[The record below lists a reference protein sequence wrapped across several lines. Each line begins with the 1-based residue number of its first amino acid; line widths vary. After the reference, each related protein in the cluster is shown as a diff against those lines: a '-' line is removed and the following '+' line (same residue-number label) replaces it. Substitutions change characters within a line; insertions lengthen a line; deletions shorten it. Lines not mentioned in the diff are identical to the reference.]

1 MYCKCVMR
9 YQVIPTPEVTRVYIG
24 SFWDQPLHSD
34 ENRKLFEAEANDLFS
49 DIARLPRNAA
59 VRKLNDFI
67 KRVRLAK
74 VHAYLLNYLRKQ
86 MPMWGKEA
94 KKKQLLCNLQSTYQ
108 TVANENNVPL
118 GDFPPVET
126 MKASFVPS
134 TFLVSRWG
142 VKVVHVVAQEK
153 LTTMDWSKLP
163 KLDPRRIEQID
174 EMIQKQIPLLMN
186 LIPTEEAQSESLLP
200 KDGTVV
206 NSLVSPFMSLKTDGQ
221 TAPHQWTVQKFLSTP
236 PDTAKYV
243 EDFMNLHPTANGKVN
258 GTQAKDDLVKSKLP
272 SSVLHRIWNLADVT
286 RDGHLDLYE
295 YSLARHFI
303 EMKLEDLDLPAT
315 LPSALLPDAVHQMT
329 DASSHPP
336 GSRAPTL
343 SSMNTS
349 FATYS
354 QPTGENFDLL
364 GSDL

>member
-1 MYCKCVMR
+1 
-9 YQVIPTPEVTRVYIG
+9 
-24 SFWDQPLHSD
+24 
-34 ENRKLFEAEANDLFS
+34 
-49 DIARLPRNAA
+49 
-59 VRKLNDFI
+59 
-67 KRVRLAK
+67 
-74 VHAYLLNYLRKQ
+74 